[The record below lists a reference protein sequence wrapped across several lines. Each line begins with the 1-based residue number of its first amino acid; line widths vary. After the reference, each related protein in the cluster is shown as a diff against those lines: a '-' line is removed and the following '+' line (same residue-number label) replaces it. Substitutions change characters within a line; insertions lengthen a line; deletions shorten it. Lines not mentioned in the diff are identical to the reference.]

1 MEVELLERGMY
12 IRCPIAEFD
21 DPRNFIIGRII
32 QVNDFTENVT
42 VAFLDPFGFRNY
54 YENIPEKAELPYD
67 YVNLKSSQVFIRATE
82 FNSDVR
88 KVQKAKLLIPDEQIL
103 LNDPIPQRREI
114 REIYEK
120 IYTRI
125 PKVAEAEKEKANRLL
140 EQIGMYLDYEDIDDE
155 DIEDLIDK
163 IKDFYAT
170 ASNSLVNIHGN
181 IQVLDGIKKDAK
193 TISVAFGEVEK
204 GIASTDDIDTLLMFS
219 KDPLTKLER
228 VLSILQTVQKDIEY
242 VARDVEKRRGNILVD
257 NGGDL
262 STRYVELRNKIELD
276 SKTIMDWKV
285 M

>member
-1 MEVELLERGMY
+1 MNNDEKVKDVITQY
-12 IRCPIAEFD
+12 Y
-21 DPRNFIIGRII
+21 NII
-32 QVNDFTENVT
+32 Q
-42 VAFLDPFGFRNY
+42 G
-54 YENIPEKAELPYD
+54 
-67 YVNLKSSQVFIRATE
+67 NLKSSQVFIRATE

-155 DIEDLIDK
+155 DLEDLIDK
-163 IKDFYAT
+163 IKLFYET
-170 ASNSLVNIHGN
+170 ASSSLVNIQGN

-193 TISVAFGEVEK
+193 TISVAFSEVEK
-204 GIASTDDIDTLLMFS
+204 GIASTDDLDTLLMFS
-219 KDPLTKLER
+219 KDPLSKIER
-228 VLSILQTVQKDIEY
+228 ILSTLQAVQKDIEY
-242 VARDVEKRRGNILVD
+242 VARDVEKRRGNIFVD

-262 STRYVELRNKIELD
+262 STRYVESRNTIEAD
-276 SKTIMDWKV
+276 SKTVMDWKV

>member
-1 MEVELLERGMY
+1 MLLNNDEKVKDVITQY
-12 IRCPIAEFD
+12 Y
-21 DPRNFIIGRII
+21 NII
-32 QVNDFTENVT
+32 Q
-42 VAFLDPFGFRNY
+42 G
-54 YENIPEKAELPYD
+54 
-67 YVNLKSSQVFIRATE
+67 NLKSSQVFIRATE

-125 PKVAEAEKEKANRLL
+125 PKVAEAEKEKANHIL
-140 EQIGMYLDYEDIDDE
+140 EQIGTYLDYE

-163 IKDFYAT
+163 IKDFYET

-204 GIASTDDIDTLLMFS
+204 GIASTDDLDILLMFS

-242 VARDVEKRRGNILVD
+242 VARDVEKRRGNIFVD

-262 STRYVELRNKIELD
+262 STRYAESRNKIESD
-276 SKTIMDWKV
+276 SKTVMDWKV

>member
-1 MEVELLERGMY
+1 M
-12 IRCPIAEFD
+12 
-21 DPRNFIIGRII
+21 RNARISAPSSPKPKLFII
-32 QVNDFTENVT
+32 
-42 VAFLDPFGFRNY
+42 
-54 YENIPEKAELPYD
+54 
-67 YVNLKSSQVFIRATE
+67 SSA
-82 FNSDVR
+82 SC
-88 KVQKAKLLIPDEQIL
+88 
-103 LNDPIPQRREI
+103 
-114 REIYEK
+114 
-120 IYTRI
+120 
-125 PKVAEAEKEKANRLL
+125 
-140 EQIGMYLDYEDIDDE
+140 
-155 DIEDLIDK
+155 K

-276 SKTIMDWKV
+276 SKSYKVLCSFYTIQIIQRYAFYLPINCRYQESFIYFISSFCNIHNV
-285 M
+285 FCCSTYI